1 MNVRILLVDDH
12 PMLRGGVR
20 QAMAEQPN
28 LELVGEVSTGA
39 AALKLALELKPD
51 LIVMD
56 VHLPDLNGIEVTRRI
71 LSTLSAT
78 KIVIFSSDATR
89 VLVDEA
95 LEAGAA
101 GYVLKTGAVEDLL
114 HAVDLVMVGKLYL
127 SPEVST
133 GILEDYRKSL
143 IGEAKAS
150 KPVLSDRDKQLLRLI
165 AAGLRSKEIATEM
178 KLSAN
183 SIETY
188 RARLLKKIG
197 YASTAELVRYAIREG
212 IVTA

>member
-101 GYVLKTGAVEDLL
+101 GYVLKTGAVEDLI